1 MFFWGPNGHD
11 GIWHLALDAAAF
23 KQFPFIVPIFEG
35 ATLSGYN
42 FLLDICIFL
51 LSKLGIPPVVSYFKL
66 LPLIWFPLFTWMV
79 FMLTKKLK
87 KSSLYTGIFL
97 FLAYFGGSF
106 SYIFT
111 LWHKKSIWGSS
122 SVLSMQAGQTLTNP
136 QFALSLICILAI
148 LYVTVDE
155 ILTARKS
162 MLLGLLLFLMLGLK
176 FYGGFIALFIVGF
189 HYLILIRRHSIVK
202 VLIYGIGPAIGT
214 ACAVILFYYSPSM
227 LAGSTFM
234 FSPFAMMHAMIE
246 DPQLFYLKD
255 TVNARYFLQEH
266 GWSPRLVYIELLTTA
281 LFMVFN
287 FGLRTVGIVYAAVRA
302 SLRKI
307 SRFELTVLLS
317 IILASGMTVMLIQRG
332 EWWNTIQFFYY
343 ALFLANF
350 LTAQFINDIYIKW
363 RQAGVAVIIGII
375 LLTIPYDLD
384 LLHEYISFPAPAYVS
399 NEELKAL
406 SFLRS
411 QPDGAVLTSAY
422 AKSRRSKYTAPYPL
436 YAYDDTAYV
445 PAFSGKTV
453 YYADTVQLSLLGL
466 PYKARWDKL
475 SSGDCSILRTTSYI
489 YEQRNHPFVAS
500 LKKCNIPLKR
510 IFKNNEAFIYSITK

>member
-176 FYGGFIALFIVGF
+176 FYGGFIALFIVGLF
-189 HYLILIRRHSIVK
+189 SYGGIL
-202 VLIYGIGPAIGT
+202 
-214 ACAVILFYYSPSM
+214 
-227 LAGSTFM
+227 
-234 FSPFAMMHAMIE
+234 
-246 DPQLFYLKD
+246 
-255 TVNARYFLQEH
+255 
-266 GWSPRLVYIELLTTA
+266 
-281 LFMVFN
+281 
-287 FGLRTVGIVYAAVRA
+287 
-302 SLRKI
+302 
-307 SRFELTVLLS
+307 
-317 IILASGMTVMLIQRG
+317 
-332 EWWNTIQFFYY
+332 
-343 ALFLANF
+343 
-350 LTAQFINDIYIKW
+350 
-363 RQAGVAVIIGII
+363 
-375 LLTIPYDLD
+375 
-384 LLHEYISFPAPAYVS
+384 
-399 NEELKAL
+399 
-406 SFLRS
+406 
-411 QPDGAVLTSAY
+411 
-422 AKSRRSKYTAPYPL
+422 
-436 YAYDDTAYV
+436 
-445 PAFSGKTV
+445 
-453 YYADTVQLSLLGL
+453 
-466 PYKARWDKL
+466 
-475 SSGDCSILRTTSYI
+475 
-489 YEQRNHPFVAS
+489 
-500 LKKCNIPLKR
+500 
-510 IFKNNEAFIYSITK
+510 